1 MLPIDSVR
9 EYERNPRQNGAAVGP
24 VARSIQEF
32 GFKVPI
38 IVDRDNVLIAGH
50 TRIKAARQL
59 GLADSDCGQQAA
71 RIVGVGYRPA
81 GRRTGR
87 IESASGRPGFARVQ
101 R

>member
-1 MLPIDSVR
+1 MKIEMLPIDSVR
-9 EYERNPRQNGAAVGP
+9 EFEANPRRNDEAVGP
-24 VARSIQEF
+24 VAHSIQEF
-32 GFKVPI
+32 GFKVPV
-38 IVDRDNVLIAGH
+38 IVDRNNVLVAGH
-50 TRIKAARQL
+50 T
-59 GLADSDCGQQAA
+59 SDCGQQAA